1 MGWSP
6 TAGWSSCRYAEGG
19 EDDNEEGKDVWRTRW
34 YAWNSKC
41 AQSVA
46 MDREVLNLCQY
57 MDVGR
62 GREAYQSK
70 LSPIAKELVLA
81 SPEGY

>member
-1 MGWSP
+1 MEDTLVCMEFEVCTVGGHGSGG
-6 TAGWSSCRYAEGG
+6 TKLVSVYGCR
-19 EDDNEEGKDVWRTRW
+19 K
-34 YAWNSKC
+34 
-41 AQSVA
+41 
-46 MDREVLNLCQY
+46 
-57 MDVGR
+57 